1 MTLSIV
7 VDMNLSTE
15 WAPLL
20 IREGWPTIHWSDV
33 GNPNAADSE
42 IMEWARIHRRT
53 IFTHDLDFTTA
64 LALTHATGP
73 SLLQVRGQLVL
84 PEDIG
89 PAVVDAI
96 RRYQTELEQG
106 ALVTVD
112 IARSRIRVL
121 PL

>member
-42 IMEWARIHRRT
+42 IMEWARIRRQT